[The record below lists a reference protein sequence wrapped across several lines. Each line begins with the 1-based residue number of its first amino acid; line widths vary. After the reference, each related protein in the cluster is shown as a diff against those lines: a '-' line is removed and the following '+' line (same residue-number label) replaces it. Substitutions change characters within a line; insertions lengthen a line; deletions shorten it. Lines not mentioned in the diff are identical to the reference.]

1 MQDTQDYNSNYT
13 PDPNSDV
20 MKTTEWL
27 LTLIILNVPII
38 GFIMCLI
45 WAFGNNDNYNRRN
58 FCRAY
63 LIIIAIATVLMIV
76 FASTIFTI
84 IYGIAQNSSMNSII

>member
-1 MQDTQDYNSNYT
+1 MEDTQDYGSNYT
-13 PDPNSDV
+13 LDPNTSV

-27 LTLIILNVPII
+27 LTLIILNIPFV
-38 GFIMCLI
+38 GFIMSLI

-63 LIIIAIATVLMIV
+63 LIIVIIAFVLMII
-76 FASTIFTI
+76 FASTIFAV
-84 IYGIAQNSSMNSII
+84 IYSIVQDSGLNSI